1 MRRRS
6 RSDRQFAAGRSG
18 GSTTPRSGSRAQ
30 ANRSSW
36 RRFPSPPRPLPRTCM
51 CRRFAAPR
59 TRAYAHAVLIL
70 GLVINPRRVFSLSSF
85 LSFASF
91 LSFLRFLF
99 WPCLAPF
106 FGLCITRLRHPP
118 LTKSGYKKSASFP
131 TRLRLG
137 FGGGVFFNG
146 FLLVLFF
153 RKPRPTLAGQG
164 RVKSEKN
171 AVGFGI
177 ICGIT
182 RG

>member
-6 RSDRQFAAGRSG
+6 RRGRQFAAGRSG
-18 GSTTPRSGSRAQ
+18 GSTMPRCGSRAQ

-36 RRFPSPPRPLPRTCM
+36 RRFPSPPRQPHGTCM

-59 TRAYAHAVLIL
+59 TRAYAHVVTIL
-70 GLVINPRRVFSLSSF
+70 GLVINPGLVFSFPFF
-85 LSFASF
+85 LSFASI

-106 FGLCITRLRHPP
+106 FGLCITRPRHPP
-118 LTKSGYKKSASFP
+118 QTKFGYKKSASFP

-137 FGGGVFFNG
+137 FGG
-146 FLLVLFF
+146 VLSWISPCVFF
-153 RKPRPTLAGQG
+153 RKPYRHSPD
-164 RVKSEKN
+164 
-171 AVGFGI
+171 
-177 ICGIT
+177 